1 LPEGALGRE
10 IARTKLA
17 TLGIELEER
26 YGLPMDDIAALVDRY
41 NDAWNRQ
48 DLDAVAGLHADDI
61 VFHNH
66 TAGERVEGAVAVRE
80 HIGGIFERWPDLRF
94 SGRSLRVGPG
104 FAVSEW
110 TATAT
115 AADGSRLEWDGVDLL
130 PFRDG
135 LLTRKDVY
143 SSSHAPRV
151 RGE

>member
-1 LPEGALGRE
+1 
-10 IARTKLA
+10 
-17 TLGIELEER
+17 
-26 YGLPMDDIAALVDRY
+26 MDDIAALVERY
-41 NDAWNRQ
+41 NDAWNAR
-48 DLDAVAGLHADDI
+48 DLDAVDALHSEDI

-66 TAGERVEGAVAVRE
+66 TADECVEGAAAVRA

-94 SGRSLRVGPG
+94 RGRALRCADD

-115 AADGSRLEWDGVDLL
+115 TADGRRLEWDGVDVL

-151 RGE
+151 LYD